1 MFRPQRIATP
11 LENSGAYPT
20 LVRLADEL
28 ATQLQM
34 RGTEEAAALSAR
46 LTRLATEVKSW
57 TPAARPEE
65 RRRQSVVQ
73 DLRVAILAAK
83 PLLTAR

>member
-1 MFRPQRIATP
+1 MFRPHRVPTP

-28 ATQLQM
+28 ATQLQV
-34 RGTEEAAALSAR
+34 RGGDDAAALSAR

-65 RRRQSVVQ
+65 RRRQCVVQ
-73 DLRVAILAAK
+73 ELREAIVAAK
-83 PLLTAR
+83 PLLSR